1 MTTYNWS
8 ILQLDT
14 IPQEGDLQDVV
25 KTVHC
30 RYNGTKVVNDKT
42 YFAETFLSY
51 PCQQPSDTDFT
62 AYPDLTEAQ
71 VISWLE
77 DGADVTSLKE
87 NVDAQLENLINPPIV
102 NLGLPWAENETQNSI

>member
-14 IPQEGDLQDVV
+14 ILQEGTLQDVV
-25 KTVHC
+25 KTVHF
-30 RYNGTKVVNDKT
+30 RYNATKQVGDET
-42 YFAETFLSY
+42 YFVEKYDVMECA
-51 PCQQPSDTDFT
+51 QPSDTDFT

-77 DGADVTSLKE
+77 DGVDVTSLKD

-102 NLGLPWAENETQNSI
+102 NLGLPWAENESQNSI